1 MAEKVK
7 KGDHVEIVYVGKE
20 KQTGSIFDLNDESA
34 AKKEGVHNPKAKYGG
49 LIVSVGQRDV
59 IEGLDDDLVGKD
71 AGKSYKVSI
80 HAQKA
85 FGPKDSKLIQL
96 VSLSKFKKDQMP
108 FPGLQIEANGKMGTV
123 KTVSGGRVMVDF
135 NHPLAGREVEYD
147 YTIKRIVDDSK
158 EKIQSFFRM
167 YFNANPDVDVAE
179 GNALVHMDIPPKF
192 ADEIAKK
199 IKERVPEMK
208 KVEFRIPEL
217 KEKKAPSKK
226 E

>member
-20 KQTGSIFDLNDESA
+20 KQTGNIFDLNDENA
-34 AKKEGVHNPKAKYGG
+34 AKNEGVHNPKAKYYG
-49 LIVSVGQRDV
+49 LIVNVGQRDV

-71 AGKSYKVSI
+71 TEKSYMVSI
-80 HAQKA
+80 PAPKA

-96 VSLSKFKKDQMP
+96 VSLSKFKKEQMP
-108 FPGLQIEANGKMGTV
+108 FPGLQVEVNGKIGVV
-123 KTVSGGRVMVDF
+123 KTVSGGRVMLDF

-147 YTIKRIVDDSK
+147 YTIKRVVTDSK
-158 EKIQSFFRM
+158 EKVQSFFKM
-167 YFNANPDVDVAE
+167 YFNANPDVDVSE
-179 GNALVHMDIPPKF
+179 GKALVHMDVPKKF

-199 IKERVPEMK
+199 IKERVPELK
-208 KVEFRIPEL
+208 EVEFKIPEL
-217 KEKKAPSKK
+217 KETKTPAKK

>member
-7 KGDHVEIVYVGKE
+7 KGDHVELVYVGRE
-20 KQTGSIFDLNDESA
+20 KQTGNIFDLNDANA
-34 AKKEGVHNPKAKYGG
+34 ANKEGVHNPKAKYDG
-49 LIVSVGQRDV
+49 LIVSVGQKDV
-59 IEGLDDDLVGKD
+59 IEGLDDDLVGKETE
-71 AGKSYKVSI
+71 KSYKVSI

-108 FPGLQIEANGKMGTV
+108 FPGLQVEVNGKIGVV
-123 KTVSGGRVMVDF
+123 KTVSGGRVMLDF

-147 YTIKRIVDDSK
+147 YTIKRIVADSK
-158 EKIQSFFRM
+158 EKVQSFFKM
-167 YFNANPDVDVAE
+167 YFNANPDVDVTE
-179 GNALVHMDIPPKF
+179 GKALVHMDIPKKF

-199 IKERVPEMK
+199 IKERVPELK
-208 KVEFRIPEL
+208 EVEFKIPEA
-217 KEKKAPSKK
+217 KEAKTPPKK